1 MHWLYKTTGWGKCT
15 SVRRLRVHVK
25 HVLSEL
31 SMCYSSTDPDPKWS
45 NIIFLTLL
53 NQKKLLADQICESSF
68 IYMYS
73 TLLNILFQ
81 SQLFNYHSLGHLIWL
96 TSPYATSCD
105 LKSHPHL
112 LLAGVWNQLC
122 SALGFGCLN
131 GPNGACL
138 IELEQL
144 RGNHM
149 HQIYPKAQQSQSFQR
164 GPVIKTNWG
173 VSKASSAIHVKQQ
186 SSKLT
191 FNVAWD
197 SLGQFLEGETYSNW
211 TNIYIQ
217 PDSSIFV
224 VCFSRRE
231 RLNCVCLLKVNT
243 EGCTS
248 I

>member
-1 MHWLYKTTGWGKCT
+1 M
-15 SVRRLRVHVK
+15 RRLRVHVK

-131 GPNGACL
+131 DPNGACL
-138 IELEQL
+138 IGLEQL

-149 HQIYPKAQQSQSFQR
+149 YWISRKHIR
-164 GPVIKTNWG
+164 V
-173 VSKASSAIHVKQQ
+173 KASKEDLELRPTEVFPKQAQPFMWNNSHQSLHLMWHEIHWG
-186 SSKLT
+186 S
-191 FNVAWD
+191 F
-197 SLGQFLEGETYSNW
+197 
-211 TNIYIQ
+211 
-217 PDSSIFV
+217 
-224 VCFSRRE
+224 
-231 RLNCVCLLKVNT
+231 
-243 EGCTS
+243 
-248 I
+248 